1 MAYIRILQPP
11 QVTADTYDRVN
22 AEAGVQESPPAGLLF
37 HCAGEVDG
45 NWQILDA
52 WESQADAQRFDE
64 ERLLP
69 AIEKVM
75 GMRPPGPPPGQQS
88 YQLHAVIKP

>member
-1 MAYIRILQPP
+1 MAFIRIFQPP
-11 QVTADTYDRVN
+11 QVTADVYDRIN
-22 AEAGVQESPPAGLLF
+22 TEAGVDENTPSGLVF

-45 NWQILDA
+45 KWQILDV

-75 GMRPPGPPPGQQS
+75 GMRPPGPPPGQQN
-88 YQLHAVIKP
+88 YELHRVIKP